1 MLPAVVF
8 LCFSRQNLRA
18 NPPNENQY
26 HLADI
31 THTDAHDA
39 GNVVFSHRLNFAD
52 LLRQRI
58 KMLQAVK
65 VQAQAIAS
73 MQATDHACLLYQDY
87 LGAFRIQQQAQ
98 QGNRR
103 PRCFPEH
110 DIRFAFE
117 EGGMIFGVNRPGAD
131 RSGIPLWT
139 GDCQHRSQQSLRIVP
154 LYI

>member
-1 MLPAVVF
+1 MLSAVVC
-8 LCFSRQNLRA
+8 LSVKTKSEGCFSKSQCCNLV
-18 NPPNENQY
+18 
-26 HLADI
+26 DI
-31 THTDAHDA
+31 TTIDAHDA
-39 GNVVFSHRLNFAD
+39 SKFVIISHLLDFAD
-52 LLRQRI
+52 LFRQRM

-65 VQAQAIAS
+65 VQAQAITS

-103 PRCFPEH
+103 PRFFPEH

-139 GDCQHRSQQSLRIVP
+139 GNCQRCSQQNL
-154 LYI
+154 